1 MQATEMSLC
10 TNFEWQTVW
19 LMQGSEEGSEG
30 SLGRLL
36 WRERASPSPGQVV
49 VRKDTIRRWEVA
61 SLLLP
66 FSQSCWVPTRAFS
79 PGGERIKYSKHL
91 SLPSCCH
98 YPQSGQGSRFPWG
111 LLPAWG
117 CSDSSYSPLGF
128 LPLWKALLQGK
139 TEMGATQHEI
149 ILAREEWTMA
159 RT

>member
-36 WRERASPSPGQVV
+36 WRERASPSPGRVV

-98 YPQSGQGSRFPWG
+98 YPQSGQGSRSPWG